1 MISFFIGT
9 LFNGEAEL
17 EQHTNAIN
25 TQVGVNYKHHII
37 KNLSEYKAHQ
47 QLFLDWK
54 RNSADFDF
62 FVKIDADT
70 VLNRSNALVEIA
82 GLFDDPQVTAVQIRL
97 LDYFSN
103 SLIPGLNTFSPRVKF
118 RRRAKRLFPDVVD
131 YNHLK
136 VLKVKETQSLEPIGY
151 HCLNPNQRQSF
162 YYGYHRM
169 LKNQHNILKLVAN
182 EWVLHLDEPR
192 LWALFGAQSAERFM
206 LSKSLF
212 SSKFVERA
220 YQHQI
225 NLRTIKFEKFV
236 NRVLN
241 YE

>member
-9 LFNGEAEL
+9 LFNGEAEF
-17 EQHTNAIN
+17 EEHTNAIK
-25 TQVGVNYKHHII
+25 TQVNVNYKHHVI

-47 QLFLDWK
+47 QLFLDWEK
-54 RNSADFDF
+54 NSVNFDF

-70 VLNRSNALVEIA
+70 ILNRSNALVEIA
-82 GLFDDPQVTAVQIRL
+82 SLFDDPQVTAAQIRL

-103 SLIPGLNTFSPRVKF
+103 SLIPGLNTFSPKVKF
-118 RRRAKRLFPDVVD
+118 RRKAKRLFPDIVD

-169 LKNQHNILKLVAN
+169 LKDQHNILKLVAN
-182 EWVLHLDEPR
+182 EWIAHQDESR
-192 LWALFGAQSAERFM
+192 LWALFGAQAAERSM
-206 LSKSLF
+206 LPKSLF
-212 SSKFVERA
+212 SSNFIERA
-220 YQHQI
+220 YHHQI
-225 NLRTIKFEKFV
+225 NLITPKFEKFV

-241 YE
+241 HG